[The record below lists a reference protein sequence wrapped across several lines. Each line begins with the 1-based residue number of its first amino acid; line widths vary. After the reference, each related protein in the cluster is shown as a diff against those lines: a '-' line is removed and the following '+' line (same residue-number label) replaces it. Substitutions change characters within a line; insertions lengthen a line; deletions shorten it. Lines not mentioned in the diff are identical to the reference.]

1 MAQEKK
7 PFTLHDLIPGG
18 ETYRQCTPQ
27 NAWYTWWGDQCVE
40 LDVDT
45 LTVLKPGS
53 KKPGT
58 VLMELDQ
65 VNRWLEAAGKQPVHS
80 LQSVSFPYADK
91 PQVLFHISR
100 EYLLLDWQT
109 GSVVWS
115 LPIAEK
121 AANMD
126 WHKSSR
132 NLAYT
137 VDNNLWVM
145 VADGKAVQVTNEPAG
160 IKCGQVVHR
169 NEFGIEKGTFWSPDG
184 QLLAFYRM
192 DETMVSDYPQVDTET
207 RTAEYVPD
215 KYPMAGTASHKVTV
229 GVYDIATGKT
239 IYLQAGDP
247 TDRYFSNIAWSPCGK
262 YVYMMEH
269 PREQNRAELVRYHAL
284 TGEKDAVLITET
296 HDKYVEPQHPITFLP
311 WDDTKFIYHSQ
322 KDGFNHLYLYDV
334 EGKELAQLTK
344 GEWLVQ
350 EVVGFHEKR
359 KEVIIVSTE
368 VSPLQSNLYAV
379 NVKNGKRRS
388 IGNSEGV
395 HTVQLSASA
404 DWMIDRY
411 FSNIAWS
418 PCGKYVYMM
427 EHPRE
432 QNRAELVRYHAL
444 TGEKD
449 AVLITETHEK
459 YVEPQHP
466 ITFLPWDDTKFIYH
480 SQKDGF
486 NHLYLYD
493 VEGKELAQLTKGE
506 WLVQEVVG
514 FHEKRKEVIIVSTEV
529 SPLQSNLYAVS
540 VKSGKRRPIGNSEG
554 VHTVQLS
561 ASADWMIDRYSA
573 PTTPRRIELVSVKDG
588 KSRNVLLDAPNP
600 WAGFNVPEMTV
611 GTLKAAD
618 GMTDLY
624 YRLVK
629 PVNFDPEKKYPAVIY
644 VYGGPHA
651 QMIQNSWNCSVR
663 GWDIYMAQQG
673 YVVFTVDNRGS
684 SNRGLAFENCTFR
697 QLGVEEMKDQLRGV
711 EFLKSLPY
719 VDADRLGVHGW
730 SYGGFMT
737 TNLML
742 TYPDVFKV
750 GVAGGPVTDW
760 KYYEVMYG
768 ERYMDTPQT
777 NPEGYKNSSLLEKA
791 GNLKGRLLVIHGGN
805 DPVCVPQMTYSFM
818 KACIDKGTHPDLFI
832 YPGHEHNMVGRD
844 RVHLHEHI
852 TRYFEDFLK

>member
-1 MAQEKK
+1 MSYMKKQRKPIILFSSFRRGKGSVLLLLLLFALTTMAQEKK

-58 VLMELDQ
+58 VLMELAQ

-91 PQVLFHISR
+91 PQVLFHTSR

-121 AANMD
+121 SANMD

-137 VDNNLWVM
+137 IDNNLWVM
-145 VADGKAVQVTNEPAG
+145 VSDGKAVQVTNELAG

-184 QLLAFYRM
+184 QRLAFYRM
-192 DETMVSDYPQVDTET
+192 DETMVSDYPQVDTEA

-284 TGEKDAVLITET
+284 TGGKDAVLITET

-311 WDDTKFIYHSQ
+311 WDDTKFINHSQ

-350 EVVGFHEKR
+350 E
-359 KEVIIVSTE
+359 I
-368 VSPLQSNLYAV
+368 
-379 NVKNGKRRS
+379 
-388 IGNSEGV
+388 
-395 HTVQLSASA
+395 
-404 DWMIDRY
+404 
-411 FSNIAWS
+411 
-418 PCGKYVYMM
+418 
-427 EHPRE
+427 
-432 QNRAELVRYHAL
+432 
-444 TGEKD
+444 
-449 AVLITETHEK
+449 
-459 YVEPQHP
+459 
-466 ITFLPWDDTKFIYH
+466 
-480 SQKDGF
+480 
-486 NHLYLYD
+486 
-493 VEGKELAQLTKGE
+493 
-506 WLVQEVVG
+506 VG

-618 GMTDLY
+618 GVTDLY

-629 PVNFDPEKKYPAVIY
+629 PVNFDSAKKYPAVIY

-768 ERYMDTPQT
+768 ERYMNTPQT

-791 GNLKGRLLVIHGGN
+791 GNLKGRLLIIHGGN
-805 DPVCVPQMTYSFM
+805 DPVCVPQMTYSFL
-818 KACIDKGTHPDLFI
+818 KACIDNGTHPDLFI
-832 YPGHEHNMVGRD
+832 YPGHGHNMVGRD

-852 TRYFEDFLK
+852 TRYFEDFLE

>member
-1 MAQEKK
+1 MRKFFIFIALFAALTTMAQEKR

-45 LTVLKPGS
+45 LTILKPGS
-53 KKPGT
+53 KKPAT
-58 VLMELDQ
+58 VLMELNQ

-91 PQVLFHISR
+91 TQVLFHTSR

-109 GSVVWS
+109 GNVVWS
-115 LPIAEK
+115 LPIVETAT
-121 AANMD
+121 NMD

-145 VADGKAVQVTNEPAG
+145 TADGKGVQVTHELTG

-169 NEFGIEKGTFWSPDG
+169 NEFGIEKGTFWSPIG
-184 QLLAFYRM
+184 QRLAFYRM
-192 DETMVSDYPQVDTET
+192 DETMVSDYPQVDTEA

-247 TDRYFSNIAWSPCGK
+247 TDRYFSNIAWSPCGE
-262 YVYMMEH
+262 YIYMMEH
-269 PREQNRAELVRYHAL
+269 PREQNCAELVRY
-284 TGEKDAVLITET
+284 
-296 HDKYVEPQHPITFLP
+296 
-311 WDDTKFIYHSQ
+311 
-322 KDGFNHLYLYDV
+322 N
-334 EGKELAQLTK
+334 AQ
-344 GEWLVQ
+344 
-350 EVVGFHEKR
+350 
-359 KEVIIVSTE
+359 
-368 VSPLQSNLYAV
+368 
-379 NVKNGKRRS
+379 
-388 IGNSEGV
+388 
-395 HTVQLSASA
+395 
-404 DWMIDRY
+404 
-411 FSNIAWS
+411 
-418 PCGKYVYMM
+418 
-427 EHPRE
+427 
-432 QNRAELVRYHAL
+432 

-466 ITFLPWDDTKFIYH
+466 ITFLPWDNTKFIYH

-486 NHLYLYD
+486 NHLYLYNI
-493 VEGKELAQLTKGE
+493 EGQEISQLTCGE
-506 WLVQEVVG
+506 WLVQELVG
-514 FHEKRKEVIIVSTEV
+514 FHEGRKEIIITTTEI

-540 VKSGKRRPIGNSEG
+540 VKNSKRRALGSSEG
-554 VHTVQLS
+554 VHSVELS
-561 ASADWMIDRYSA
+561 SSADWMIDRYSA
-573 PTTPRRIELVSVKDG
+573 PQTPRRIELVSVKDG
-588 KSRNVLLDAPNP
+588 KVKNILLDAPNP
-600 WAGFNVPEMTV
+600 WEGFDTPEINVATI
-611 GTLKAAD
+611 KAAD
-618 GMTDLY
+618 GKTDLY

-629 PVNFDPEKKYPAVIY
+629 PVGFDPAKKYPAVIY

-697 QLGVEEMKDQLRGV
+697 QLGVEEMKDQLCGV

-805 DPVCVPQMTYSFM
+805 DPVCVPQMTYSFL

-832 YPGHEHNMVGRD
+832 YPGHGHNMVGRD

>member
-1 MAQEKK
+1 MKTINYMKKSNKPIILFPSLGRGKGRVLLLLLLLLFALTTMAQEKK

-53 KKPGT
+53 KKPAT

-65 VNRWLEAAGKQPVHS
+65 VNRWLEAADKRPVYS

-91 PQVLFHISR
+91 PQVLFHTSR

-145 VADGKAVQVTNEPAG
+145 VADGKAVQVTHEPAG

-184 QLLAFYRM
+184 QRLAFYRM
-192 DETMVSDYPQVDTET
+192 DETMVSDYPQVDTEA

-284 TGEKDAVLITET
+284 TGEKDV
-296 HDKYVEPQHPITFLP
+296 
-311 WDDTKFIYHSQ
+311 
-322 KDGFNHLYLYDV
+322 
-334 EGKELAQLTK
+334 
-344 GEWLVQ
+344 
-350 EVVGFHEKR
+350 
-359 KEVIIVSTE
+359 
-368 VSPLQSNLYAV
+368 
-379 NVKNGKRRS
+379 
-388 IGNSEGV
+388 
-395 HTVQLSASA
+395 
-404 DWMIDRY
+404 
-411 FSNIAWS
+411 
-418 PCGKYVYMM
+418 
-427 EHPRE
+427 
-432 QNRAELVRYHAL
+432 
-444 TGEKD
+444 
-449 AVLITETHEK
+449 VLITETHEK

-540 VKSGKRRPIGNSEG
+540 VKSGKRRSIGNSEG

-588 KSRNVLLDAPNP
+588 KSCNVLLDAPNP

-618 GMTDLY
+618 GVTDLY

-629 PVNFDPEKKYPAVIY
+629 PVNFDPAKKYPAVIY

-805 DPVCVPQMTYSFM
+805 DPVCVPQMTYSFL

-832 YPGHEHNMVGRD
+832 YPGHGHNMVGRD

>member
-1 MAQEKK
+1 MLLLFALTTMAQEKK

-91 PQVLFHISR
+91 PLVLFHTSR

-126 WHKSSR
+126 WHKSSH

-145 VADGKAVQVTNEPAG
+145 AADGKAVQVTDEPAG

-184 QLLAFYRM
+184 QRLAFYRM
-192 DETMVSDYPQVDTET
+192 DETMVSDYPQVDTEA

-334 EGKELAQLTK
+334 EGEELAQLTK

-379 NVKNGKRRS
+379 NVK
-388 IGNSEGV
+388 
-395 HTVQLSASA
+395 
-404 DWMIDRY
+404 
-411 FSNIAWS
+411 
-418 PCGKYVYMM
+418 
-427 EHPRE
+427 
-432 QNRAELVRYHAL
+432 
-444 TGEKD
+444 
-449 AVLITETHEK
+449 
-459 YVEPQHP
+459 
-466 ITFLPWDDTKFIYH
+466 
-480 SQKDGF
+480 
-486 NHLYLYD
+486 
-493 VEGKELAQLTKGE
+493 
-506 WLVQEVVG
+506 
-514 FHEKRKEVIIVSTEV
+514 
-529 SPLQSNLYAVS
+529 
-540 VKSGKRRPIGNSEG
+540 SGKRRPIGNSEG

-573 PTTPRRIELVSVKDG
+573 PTTPRRIELVNVKDG

-618 GMTDLY
+618 GVTDLY

-629 PVNFDPEKKYPAVIY
+629 PVNFDPAKKYPAVIY

-768 ERYMDTPQT
+768 ERYMDTPQS

-832 YPGHEHNMVGRD
+832 YPGHEHNMIGRD

>member
-1 MAQEKK
+1 MRKFFIFIALFAALTTMAQEKR

-45 LTVLKPGS
+45 LTILKPGS
-53 KKPGT
+53 KKTAT
-58 VLMELDQ
+58 VLMELNQ

-91 PQVLFHISR
+91 TQVLFHTSR

-109 GSVVWS
+109 GNVVWS
-115 LPIAEK
+115 LPIVETAT
-121 AANMD
+121 NMD

-145 VADGKAVQVTNEPAG
+145 TADGKGVQVTHELTG

-169 NEFGIEKGTFWSPDG
+169 NEFGIEKGTFWSPIG
-184 QLLAFYRM
+184 QRLAFYRM
-192 DETMVSDYPQVDTET
+192 DETMVSDYPQVDTEA

-215 KYPMAGTASHKVTV
+215 KYPMAGTASHKVKV
-229 GVYDIATGKT
+229 GVYDITTGKT

-247 TDRYFSNIAWSPCGK
+247 TDRYFSNIAWSPCGE
-262 YVYMMEH
+262 YIYMMEH
-269 PREQNRAELVRYHAL
+269 PREQNRAELVRY
-284 TGEKDAVLITET
+284 
-296 HDKYVEPQHPITFLP
+296 
-311 WDDTKFIYHSQ
+311 
-322 KDGFNHLYLYDV
+322 N
-334 EGKELAQLTK
+334 AQ
-344 GEWLVQ
+344 
-350 EVVGFHEKR
+350 
-359 KEVIIVSTE
+359 
-368 VSPLQSNLYAV
+368 
-379 NVKNGKRRS
+379 
-388 IGNSEGV
+388 
-395 HTVQLSASA
+395 
-404 DWMIDRY
+404 
-411 FSNIAWS
+411 
-418 PCGKYVYMM
+418 
-427 EHPRE
+427 
-432 QNRAELVRYHAL
+432 

-466 ITFLPWDDTKFIYH
+466 IAFLPWDNTKFIYH

-486 NHLYLYD
+486 NHLYLYNI
-493 VEGKELAQLTKGE
+493 EGQEISQLTCGE
-506 WLVQEVVG
+506 WLVQELVG
-514 FHEKRKEVIIVSTEV
+514 FHEGRKEIIITTTEI

-540 VKSGKRRPIGNSEG
+540 VKNSKRRALGSSEG
-554 VHTVQLS
+554 VHSVELS
-561 ASADWMIDRYSA
+561 SSADWMIDRYSA
-573 PTTPRRIELVSVKDG
+573 PQTPRRIELVSVKDG
-588 KSRNVLLDAPNP
+588 KVKNILLDAPNP
-600 WAGFNVPEMTV
+600 WEGFDTPEINVATI
-611 GTLKAAD
+611 KAAD
-618 GMTDLY
+618 GKTDLY

-629 PVNFDPEKKYPAVIY
+629 PVGFDPAKKYPAVIY

-697 QLGVEEMKDQLRGV
+697 QLGVEEMKDQLCGV

-730 SYGGFMT
+730 SFGGFMT

-742 TYPDVFKV
+742 TYPDIFKV

-805 DPVCVPQMTYSFM
+805 DPVCVPQMTYSFL

-832 YPGHEHNMVGRD
+832 YPGHGHNMVGRD

>member
-1 MAQEKK
+1 MNYMKKQRKPIILFSSFRRGKGSVLLLLLLFALTTMAQEKK

-91 PQVLFHISR
+91 PQVLFHASR

-121 AANMD
+121 SANMD

-137 VDNNLWVM
+137 VDNNLWMM
-145 VADGKAVQVTNEPAG
+145 VADGKAVQVTDELAG

-184 QLLAFYRM
+184 QRLAFYRM
-192 DETMVSDYPQVDTET
+192 DETMVSDYPQVDTEA

-247 TDRYFSNIAWSPCGK
+247 T
-262 YVYMMEH
+262 
-269 PREQNRAELVRYHAL
+269 
-284 TGEKDAVLITET
+284 
-296 HDKYVEPQHPITFLP
+296 
-311 WDDTKFIYHSQ
+311 
-322 KDGFNHLYLYDV
+322 
-334 EGKELAQLTK
+334 
-344 GEWLVQ
+344 
-350 EVVGFHEKR
+350 
-359 KEVIIVSTE
+359 
-368 VSPLQSNLYAV
+368 
-379 NVKNGKRRS
+379 
-388 IGNSEGV
+388 
-395 HTVQLSASA
+395 
-404 DWMIDRY
+404 DRY

-554 VHTVQLS
+554 VHAVQLS

-618 GMTDLY
+618 GVTDLY

-629 PVNFDPEKKYPAVIY
+629 PVNFDPAKKYPAVIY

-805 DPVCVPQMTYSFM
+805 DPVCVPQMTYSFL

-832 YPGHEHNMVGRD
+832 YPGHGHNMVGRD

>member
-1 MAQEKK
+1 MKKSILVLMSLFATFTTMAQEKN

-18 ETYRQCTPQ
+18 KNYRQCTPQ
-27 NAWYTWWGDQCVE
+27 NAWYAWWGDHCVE

-45 LTVLKPGS
+45 LTGLKPGS
-53 KKPGT
+53 KKPAT

-65 VNRWLEAAGKQPVHS
+65 VNRWLEAAGKQPVHT

-91 PQVLFHISR
+91 SQALFRTNR
-100 EYLLLDWQT
+100 EYLLVDWQM
-109 GSVVWS
+109 GAVVWS
-115 LPIAEK
+115 LPIPEK
-121 AANMD
+121 AANQD
-126 WHKSSR
+126 WHKLSR

-145 VADGKAVQVTNEPAG
+145 TADGKCVQVTNEPTG

-169 NEFGIEKGTFWSPDG
+169 NEFGIEKGTFWSTDG
-184 QLLAFYRM
+184 QRLAFYRM
-192 DETMVSDYPQVDTET
+192 DETMVSDYPQVDTEA

-229 GVYDIATGKT
+229 GVYDIATGQT
-239 IYLQAGDP
+239 VYLQAGDP
-247 TDRYFSNIAWSPCGK
+247 TDRYFSNIVWSPCGG

-269 PREQNRAELVRYHAL
+269 PREQNRAELVRYNAL
-284 TGEKDAVLITET
+284 TGEKNAVLITEA
-296 HDKYVEPQHPITFLP
+296 HEKYVEPMHPITFLP
-311 WDDTKFIYHSQ
+311 WDNTKFIYQSQ
-322 KDGFNHLYLYDV
+322 KDGFNHLYLYNI
-334 EGKELAQLTK
+334 EGEELAQLTK

-350 EVVGFHEKR
+350 E
-359 KEVIIVSTE
+359 
-368 VSPLQSNLYAV
+368 L
-379 NVKNGKRRS
+379 
-388 IGNSEGV
+388 
-395 HTVQLSASA
+395 
-404 DWMIDRY
+404 
-411 FSNIAWS
+411 
-418 PCGKYVYMM
+418 
-427 EHPRE
+427 
-432 QNRAELVRYHAL
+432 
-444 TGEKD
+444 
-449 AVLITETHEK
+449 
-459 YVEPQHP
+459 
-466 ITFLPWDDTKFIYH
+466 
-480 SQKDGF
+480 
-486 NHLYLYD
+486 
-493 VEGKELAQLTKGE
+493 
-506 WLVQEVVG
+506 VG

-540 VKSGKRRPIGNSEG
+540 VKNGKRRPIGNSEG

-561 ASADWMIDRYSA
+561 ASADWVIDRYSA
-573 PTTPRRIELVSVKDG
+573 PATPRRIELVSVKDG
-588 KSRNVLLDAPNP
+588 KNRNVLLDAPNP

-618 GMTDLY
+618 GVTDLY

-629 PVNFDPEKKYPAVIY
+629 PVDFDPAKKYPAVIY

-651 QMIQNSWNCSVR
+651 QMIQNSWNYAVR

-711 EFLKSLPY
+711 DFLKSLPY

-737 TNLML
+737 ANLML

-791 GNLKGRLLVIHGGN
+791 GNLKGRLLIIHGGN
-805 DPVCVPQMTYSFM
+805 DPVCVPQMTYSFL
-818 KACIDKGTHPDLFI
+818 KACIDNGTHPDLFI
-832 YPGHEHNMVGRD
+832 YPGHGHNMVGRD

-852 TRYFEDFLK
+852 TRYFEDFLE

>member
-1 MAQEKK
+1 MAQEKR

-45 LTVLKPGS
+45 LTLLKPGS
-53 KKPGT
+53 KKDAT

-65 VNRWLEAAGKQPVHS
+65 VNRWMEAAGKKTVHS
-80 LQSVSFPYADK
+80 LQYVSFPYADK
-91 PQVLFHISR
+91 PLALFQTNG

-109 GSVVWS
+109 GNVVWS
-115 LPIAEK
+115 LSIAEK

-126 WHKSSR
+126 WHGASR

-137 VDNNLWVM
+137 VDNNLWM
-145 VADGKAVQVTNEPAG
+145 MTADGKSVQVTNEPAG

-184 QLLAFYRM
+184 QRLAFYYM
-192 DETMVSDYPQVDTET
+192 DETMVSDYPQVDTEA

-215 KYPMAGTASHKVTV
+215 KYPMAGTASHKVKV
-229 GVYDIATGKT
+229 GVYDIATGNT

-247 TDRYFSNIAWSPCGK
+247 TDRYFSNIAWSPCGG
-262 YVYMMEH
+262 YLYMMEH

-284 TGEKDAVLITET
+284 TGAKDAVLITEE
-296 HDKYVEPQHPITFLP
+296 HEKYVEPQHPIAFLP

-322 KDGFNHLYLYDV
+322 KDGFNHLYLYNI
-334 EGKELAQLTK
+334 EGQELAQLTK

-350 EVVGFHEKR
+350 ELVGFHKKR
-359 KEVIIVSTE
+359 KEVI
-368 VSPLQSNLYAV
+368 
-379 NVKNGKRRS
+379 
-388 IGNSEGV
+388 
-395 HTVQLSASA
+395 
-404 DWMIDRY
+404 
-411 FSNIAWS
+411 
-418 PCGKYVYMM
+418 
-427 EHPRE
+427 
-432 QNRAELVRYHAL
+432 LV
-444 TGEKD
+444 T
-449 AVLITETHEK
+449 
-459 YVEPQHP
+459 
-466 ITFLPWDDTKFIYH
+466 
-480 SQKDGF
+480 
-486 NHLYLYD
+486 
-493 VEGKELAQLTKGE
+493 
-506 WLVQEVVG
+506 
-514 FHEKRKEVIIVSTEV
+514 TEV

-540 VKSGKRRPIGNSEG
+540 VKDGKRRVLGNSEG
-554 VHTVQLS
+554 VHSVELS

-573 PTTPRRIELVSVKDG
+573 PQTPRRIELVSVKDG
-588 KSRNVLLDAPNP
+588 KTKNTLLDAPNP
-600 WAGFNVPEMTV
+600 WKGFDAPEITV

-618 GMTDLY
+618 GVTDLY

-629 PVNFDPEKKYPAVIY
+629 PVGFDPAKKYPVVIY

-651 QMIQNSWNCSVR
+651 QMIQNSWNYAVR
-663 GWDIYMAQQG
+663 GWDIYMAQKG

-684 SNRGLAFENCTFR
+684 SNRGLVFENCTFR

-711 EFLKSLPY
+711 EFLKSQPY

-730 SYGGFMT
+730 SFGGFMT
-737 TNLML
+737 SNLML

-768 ERYMDTPQT
+768 ERYMDTPQS

-805 DPVCVPQMTYSFM
+805 DPVCVPQMTYSFL

-832 YPGHEHNMVGRD
+832 YPGHGHNMTGRD